1 MILSDLS
8 PRGTLH
14 GVIFRGGGGGVSD
27 YDDLTNRPKINNITL
42 TGNQSASDLGLADPS
57 DIKFTGINQA
67 AGWSI
72 YRARNITVEG
82 LVYDVA
88 YPEFTGTDGVDPGT
102 NGLVKCPEPSDYGKF
117 LASSGNWETISSNAI
132 DYNTNE
138 QNIGIKWINNKDIY
152 QKTIILKTGSVDQYT
167 YSNSEYID
175 CLPHGIDYINIINM
189 YANRSG
195 SDYIDVWP
203 NTNEVV
209 IVPNISTHNLYMR
222 SDHNP
227 TEIMITIQYT
237 KS

>member
-42 TGNQSASDLGLADPS
+42 TGNKNASDLGLADPS

-102 NGLVKCPEPSDYGKF
+102 NGLVKCPEATDYGKF
-117 LASSGNWETISSNAI
+117 LAASGGWENVPDPSDISQMTWNLLISQAGGALSNYTSVGDSKYLVVYADYQGVSYAPFIYKVSELDKILQVSGNGELAQGYNWKVGSSYDEWEFHYKSDGTAAI
-132 DYNTNE
+132 KAGYS
-138 QNIGIKWINNKDIY
+138 GITMK
-152 QKTIILKTGSVDQYT
+152 
-167 YSNSEYID
+167 
-175 CLPHGIDYINIINM
+175 
-189 YANRSG
+189 
-195 SDYIDVWP
+195 
-203 NTNEVV
+203 
-209 IVPNISTHNLYMR
+209 LYGV
-222 SDHNP
+222 
-227 TEIMITIQYT
+227 Q
-237 KS
+237 